1 MTQIRNDELVRNL
14 TPDFQ
19 KRYEAN
25 FSFAKAAS
33 VHLMLPQ
40 LRGYWPFTSVNESG
54 NVLDLSGQA
63 RTLTN
68 NGTTPFGTN
77 ILAAYADLDG
87 TDDRFNRADEAGFAI
102 TSSISFGG
110 WYWLDVLTSDMGLM
124 GQWDTTGNQRAFLL
138 QLNNASDE
146 IYGRFSFDGTAANS
160 ITSNF
165 GGVSANTW
173 FHVVLTG
180 TPNGANYDVIP
191 YLNGIAAAS
200 TTAVGF
206 TAIHNSTADFQ
217 VGAFNGAANFLNGR
231 ACQQFLCATRLSE
244 EFITAVFQETRVMF
258 GI

>member
-40 LRGYWPFTSVNESG
+40 LRGYWPFSSVDENG
-54 NVLDLSGQA
+54 DVFDLSAQG

-68 NGTTPFGTN
+68 NGTTPFATS
-77 ILAAYADLDG
+77 ILAAYADFDG
-87 TDDRFNRADEAGFAI
+87 TDDRFNRADTGLNV
-102 TSSISFGG
+102 TGGISFGG

-124 GQWDTTGNQRAFLL
+124 GKWDSTGNQRAYLL
-138 QLNNASDE
+138 QLNDASDE

-165 GGVSANTW
+165 GGVTANTW

-180 TPNGANYDVIP
+180 EPDGGGYNVVP
-191 YLNGIAAAS
+191 YLNGIEVGS
-200 TTAVGF
+200 TSTGLGSALH
-206 TAIHNSTADFQ
+206 TSTADFQ
-217 VGAFNGAANFLNGR
+217 IGAFSGAANFLNGR

-244 EFITAVFQETRVMF
+244 EFITAVFQETRAMF